1 MIKEIKLH
9 EITDNSLDNYS
20 LCFIDNI
27 DEMIYVYDE
36 TPDFFNTHGCHE
48 KQNPEFIKGEQELY
62 AYFTPISLDEQWG
75 DDWNDSPY
83 EHNAGLPYEHG
94 DDYTKVITLIR
105 IPFCVKSNNYTLP
118 YEYGYCNSPFCVD
131 DINHHACAWIY
142 DVNMINNRVYKHVA
156 ILAGV
161 SPKEFKDKLE
171 EIHKNNPDWK
181 PLTEDE

>member
-1 MIKEIKLH
+1 MKIIGWDRKWNVVRFALGD
-9 EITDNSLDNYS
+9 DNLEYWS
-20 LCFIDNI
+20 
-27 DEMIYVYDE
+27 
-36 TPDFFNTHGCHE
+36 
-48 KQNPEFIKGEQELY
+48 
-62 AYFTPISLDEQWG
+62 G

-94 DDYTKVITLIR
+94 DDYTKEITLIR

-118 YEYGYCNSPFCVD
+118 SEYGYCNSPFCVD

-142 DVNMINNRVYKHVA
+142 DVNMINNSVCRHVA